1 MNWKLVSAFATGA
14 VLASGIVYF
23 AVRPVDLAKPDAP
36 KPLAAPSVPASSP
49 TPRIAAASP
58 APAPVP
64 AHVSEAPA
72 RVRFPVREKPSPMPP
87 PVRRRQ
93 EAVIARND
101 PPPRAPP
108 PPPPPIEPKPESPP
122 PPAPVA
128 APAPSENVPVENVSL
143 PAPVVEVRVP
153 HTVTLAAGT
162 LLPVRI
168 GESLSSAR
176 NQPGDTF
183 LATLTQPLVI
193 DGWVIA
199 ERGARVEG
207 RVVDSAQAGRVKG
220 ASHLGISIVRL
231 ATADG
236 QNIRIRTE
244 QFVKDAAS
252 SNGTD
257 AAKIGGGAAIG
268 AIIGAIAG
276 GGKGAA
282 IGAGAGGAVGAGD
295 VLLTRSKTA
304 EIPVETRVSFK
315 VQDSV
320 TITERLD

>member
-1 MNWKLVSAFATGA
+1 VKLNWKLVAAFATGA

-23 AVRPVDLAKPDAP
+23 GVRPDGTPVAAPIVEAP
-36 KPLAAPSVPASSP
+36 KPPQPSVVAQTAP
-49 TPRIAAASP
+49 TPP
-58 APAPVP
+58 PVP
-64 AHVSEAPA
+64 AVAHVPA
-72 RVRFPVREKPSPMPP
+72 AIRHVPVREKPSPMPP
-87 PVRRRQ
+87 PVRRRP
-93 EAVIARND
+93 EVLIARND
-101 PPPRAPP
+101 PPPAPTP
-108 PPPPPIEPKPESPP
+108 VEAKPEPPPP
-122 PPAPVA
+122 PPAPVTPPVA
-128 APAPSENVPVENVSL
+128 EIVPVQNVSL
-143 PAPVVEVRVP
+143 PASNVEARIP
-153 HTVTLAAGT
+153 HTVTLVAGT
-162 LLPVRI
+162 VLPVRI
-168 GESLSSAR
+168 GETLSTAR

-193 DGWVIA
+193 DGWIIA

-207 RVVDSAQAGRVKG
+207 RVVDASQAGRVKD
-220 ASHLGISIVRL
+220 AAHLGISIVRL

-236 QNIRIRTE
+236 QNIRLRTE
-244 QFVKDAAS
+244 PFVKDAAS
-252 SNGTD
+252 STGTD

-295 VLLTRSKTA
+295 VLLTRGRPA
-304 EIPVETRVSFK
+304 EIPVETRVSFR

>member
-1 MNWKLVSAFATGA
+1 MTLNWKLVSAFATGA

-23 AVRPVDLAKPDAP
+23 GVRPDAIPVAAPIVEAP
-36 KPLAAPSVPASSP
+36 KPPQPPVVAQTAP
-49 TPRIAAASP
+49 TPP
-58 APAPVP
+58 PVP
-64 AHVSEAPA
+64 AVAQVPAPIHHV
-72 RVRFPVREKPSPMPP
+72 PVREKPSPMPP
-87 PVRRRQ
+87 PVRRRP
-93 EAVIARND
+93 EVVIAKTV
-101 PPPRAPP
+101 
-108 PPPPPIEPKPESPP
+108 PPIVAQPVPPAAP
-122 PPAPVA
+122 PPAPAPPQVIA
-128 APAPSENVPVENVSL
+128 APPPAPSEVVPVQNVSL
-143 PAPVVEVRVP
+143 PGSNVETRVP
-153 HTVTLAAGT
+153 HTVTLAAGP

-168 GESLSSAR
+168 GETLSSAR
-176 NQPGDTF
+176 SQPGDTF

-193 DGWVIA
+193 DGWIIA

-207 RVVDSAQAGRVKG
+207 RVVDASQAGRVKG

-236 QNIRIRTE
+236 QNIRIHTE
-244 QFVKDAAS
+244 PFVKDAAS
-252 SNGTD
+252 STGTD
-257 AAKIGGGAAIG
+257 AAKIGGGAALG

-295 VLLTRSKTA
+295 VLLTRGKPS

>member
-1 MNWKLVSAFATGA
+1 
-14 VLASGIVYF
+14 
-23 AVRPVDLAKPDAP
+23 
-36 KPLAAPSVPASSP
+36 
-49 TPRIAAASP
+49 
-58 APAPVP
+58 
-64 AHVSEAPA
+64 
-72 RVRFPVREKPSPMPP
+72 MPP
-87 PVRRRQ
+87 PVRHKQ
-93 EAVIARND
+93 EAVIAHND
-101 PPPRAPP
+101 PPPAPTPVEANPEPP
-108 PPPPPIEPKPESPP
+108 PPPPATPSTPVA
-122 PPAPVA
+122 PPAAVA
-128 APAPSENVPVENVSL
+128 ENVPIQNVSL
-143 PAPVVEVRVP
+143 PAPNVETPVP
-153 HTVTLAAGT
+153 HTVTLGAGT

-168 GESLSSAR
+168 GETLSSAR

-193 DGWVIA
+193 DGWIIA

-207 RVVDSAQAGRVKG
+207 RVVDATQAGRVKG

-244 QFVKDAAS
+244 PFVKDAAS
-252 SNGTD
+252 STGTD
-257 AAKIGGGAAIG
+257 AAKIGGGAALG

-295 VLLTRSKTA
+295 VLLTRGNPA
-304 EIPVETRVSFK
+304 EIPVETRVSFR